1 MGLVWFFLGDHRMPV
16 AGGEDSGSMTGKRDN
31 ERLLHQIQANELLS
45 GIFLQFISTPP
56 SECASLYKNT
66 LEQSGAFVGAD
77 RLSLLLLAP
86 GEATISRIYE
96 WSRSP
101 ENEIAGYL
109 EGTSIEGFPWLLPKL
124 RNSEVVIVHG
134 IDKLPDDAASMRRY
148 WKNLRVKK
156 AVVLPLMIEQQL
168 VGALFVEELRRR
180 KDWAVENLSL
190 LQTLAALF
198 ASMEIRIRDEEELR
212 ISEEKFRTLFENF
225 LNPVFIAGD
234 DGRFTDANVVA
245 LDFME
250 ESMDDVTAKKL
261 TDWIPGLASILAGA
275 PKDKA
280 TTPRLVETEY
290 TTHGRTKTMLLN
302 VVPFPVRGRIL
313 YYGIGQDIT
322 ERKQAEREIADA
334 RLFLDGILRAVPLS
348 VVVVTPDG
356 RVAFAN
362 QSFYQAFSLKP
373 EEVEQVLLSDI
384 QGGRFNPPNLT
395 GHIKA
400 LFATSKRIR
409 RFEWEYRGPDDSE
422 KFLELD
428 AQVIQRRAPF
438 GPMAVLVISDVTE
451 QKRLELEIRNSE
463 KRFKSLFEDSPLPLW
478 EEDYSEVKKFFALLK
493 DTGITDLRRHL
504 SDHPEDLKK
513 AVEMIRVK
521 DVNQATVDLH
531 RAGSKE
537 AFLSGIATVFSPE
550 SHAIF
555 CEEFLALYSGK
566 RVFESEIQAK
576 TLGGREMV
584 LIIRLS
590 LVEGSE
596 ESWDRVIVSMTDI
609 TERKKMEQELQKS
622 KDLFQ
627 YIASFTQENPSPI
640 LEVKDDGSVAFANI
654 ASILTLRR
662 RGMREDPAQFF
673 PRDMN
678 GILEELR
685 QGSNGFFYRTVTIGE
700 SLFGESLY
708 LSPDTKTVR
717 LYAQEITGPR
727 KE

>member
-1 MGLVWFFLGDHRMPV
+1 
-16 AGGEDSGSMTGKRDN
+16 MTGKQHD
-31 ERLLHQIQANELLS
+31 EKLIHQIQANELLF

-56 SECASLYKNT
+56 AECASLYKNT
-66 LEQSGAFVGAD
+66 LEQAGAFVGAD
-77 RLSLLLLAP
+77 RLSLMLLVP
-86 GEATISRIYE
+86 GGATISRIYE

-109 EGTSIEGFPWLLPKL
+109 EGTSLEGFPWLLPKL
-124 RNSEVVIVHG
+124 RNSEVVIVPG
-134 IDKLPDDAASMRRY
+134 IDKLPDDAASIRRY

-156 AVVLPLMIEQQL
+156 AIVLPLMIEQQL

-198 ASMEIRIRDEEELR
+198 AGMEIRIRDEEELR

-250 ESMDDVTAKKL
+250 ESMEDVTAKKL
-261 TDWIPGLASILAGA
+261 TDWIPGLASIMAGA
-275 PKDKA
+275 TKDK
-280 TTPRLVETEY
+280 TTRPRLVETEY

-348 VVVVTPDG
+348 VVVVTADG

-362 QSFYQAFSLKP
+362 QSFYHAFSLKP
-373 EEVEQVLLSDI
+373 EEVEHDLLSEI

-395 GHIKA
+395 GNINA

-409 RFEWEYRGPDDSE
+409 RFAWEYRGPDEGE

-451 QKRLELEIRNSE
+451 QKRLDLAIRESE
-463 KRFKSLFEDSPLPLW
+463 NRFKRLFEDSPLPLW
-478 EEDYSEVKKFFALLK
+478 EEDYSDVKGFLK
-493 DTGITDLRRHL
+493 DLKRAGISDLRSHF
-504 SDHPEDLKK
+504 SNNPADLRK
-513 AVEMIRVK
+513 AVDLIRVK
-521 DVNQATVDLH
+521 DVNQATVNLH
-531 RAGSKE
+531 NAGSKD
-537 AFLSGIATVFSPE
+537 AFLKEIPTVFTPE
-550 SHAIF
+550 SFAIF
-555 CEEFLALYSGK
+555 SEEFLALDAGE
-566 RVFESEIQAK
+566 RVFESEIRAK
-576 TLGGREMV
+576 TLGGREIV

-596 ESWDRVIVSMTDI
+596 ESWERVIVSMTDI

-654 ASILTLRR
+654 AAGLALRR
-662 RGMREDPAQFF
+662 RGMTDDPAQFF
-673 PRDMN
+673 PQDMD

-685 QGSNGFFYRTVTIGE
+685 QGSNGFFYRTVSIGE

-708 LSPDTKTVR
+708 LSPETKTLR

-727 KE
+727 KEGL

>member
-1 MGLVWFFLGDHRMPV
+1 MPD
-16 AGGEDSGSMTGKRDN
+16 ARGENPGSKTGKKGD
-31 ERLLHQIQANELLS
+31 EQRLNQIRPNELLS
-45 GIFLQFISTPP
+45 GIFLQFIATPP
-56 SECASLYKNT
+56 AESTSLYKNT
-66 LEQSGAFVGAD
+66 LEKTGLFVGAD
-77 RLSLLLLAP
+77 RLSLLLLVP

-109 EGTSIEGFPWLLPKL
+109 EGTSLEGFPWLLPKL
-124 RNSEVVIVHG
+124 RNSEVVIIPG
-134 IDKLPDDAASMRRY
+134 IEKLPDDAASIRRY
-148 WKNLRVKK
+148 WKNIRVKK
-156 AVVLPLMIEQQL
+156 AIVLPLMIEQQL
-168 VGALFVEELRRR
+168 VGALFVEELQRR
-180 KDWAVENLSL
+180 KNWAVENLSL

-261 TDWIPGLASILAGA
+261 TDWIPGLASIMAAA

-280 TTPRLVETEY
+280 TRPRLIETEY

-348 VVVVTPDG
+348 VVVVTADG

-373 EEVEQVLLSDI
+373 EGVEHVPFSEI
-384 QGGRFNPPNLT
+384 HGGRFNPLNLT
-395 GHIKA
+395 GHINA

-409 RFEWEYRGPDDSE
+409 RFDWEYRGPDGGE

-428 AQVIQRRAPF
+428 AQLIQRRAPF
-438 GPMAVLVISDVTE
+438 GSMAVLVISDVTE
-451 QKRLELEIRNSE
+451 QKRLELAIRKSE
-463 KRFKSLFEDSPLPLW
+463 ERFKSMFHESPLPLW
-478 EEDYSEVKKFFALLK
+478 EEDYSEVKKFISFLR
-493 DTGITDLRRHL
+493 DSGISDIRRHFSEHPVDLR
-504 SDHPEDLKK
+504 K
-513 AVEMIRVK
+513 AVGMVRVI
-521 DVNQATVDLH
+521 DVNQATLDLH
-531 RAGSKE
+531 EAKSKD
-537 AFLSGIATVFSPE
+537 AFLREIASVFTPE
-550 SHAIF
+550 SHSVF
-555 CEEFLALYSGK
+555 LEEFLSLDSGEK
-566 RVFESEIQAK
+566 VFESEIRTQ
-576 TLGGREMV
+576 TRRGGERV

-596 ESWDRVIVSMTDI
+596 GSWDRVIVSLLDI
-609 TERKKMEQELQKS
+609 TERKKMEEELQKS

-640 LEVKDDGSVAFANI
+640 LEVRNDGSVAFANI
-654 ASILTLRR
+654 AATLALRR
-662 RGMREDPAQFF
+662 RGLGEDPAQFF
-673 PRDMN
+673 PRDMD

-685 QGSNGFFYRTVTIGE
+685 QGSTGFFYRTVNIGE

-708 LSPDTKTVR
+708 LSPETKTVR